1 MPNTGGEEDMPEI
14 YSHIFYPSS
23 LNELL
28 TIKNKNPDAAIWSGG
43 TGFMGKQKTKIPG
56 LPSNIIQISRISELK
71 KIKRTERFL
80 EIGAGAVI
88 NKILNVGQH
97 VLPTA
102 LSQAM
107 RLIKPTSIRNTA
119 TLGGH
124 ICVPD
129 TRLNLFSVLSLMDT
143 SLEIKKQGGSRWLQI
158 NRLFNK
164 AGEIQLKENEIL
176 TRIRIPFGN
185 WNKEI
190 FKSNGNPFFDRGEA
204 LSFCILAEIEKG
216 IINDF
221 RLGIGNSGRYTI
233 RNIEMESLIIG
244 KKLPFSSKE
253 SSVITQKH
261 KEWIESMTLEL
272 TPVQRDQAIRFI
284 YWITKELIP

>member
-1 MPNTGGEEDMPEI
+1 MPNTGGEEDVPEI
-14 YSHIFYPSS
+14 YSHIFYPSN

-28 TIKNKNPDAAIWSGG
+28 SIKNKNPDAAIWSGG
-43 TGFMGKQKTKIPG
+43 TGLMGKQKSKRPN
-56 LPSNIIQISRISELK
+56 LPISIIQISKIPELK

-107 RLIKPTSIRNTA
+107 RLIKPTAIRNIA

-124 ICVPD
+124 LCVQE
-129 TRLNLFSVLSLMDT
+129 TRLNLFSVLSLMDS
-143 SLEIKKQGGSRWLQI
+143 SLEIKKQGGSRWIQI

-164 AGEIQLKENEIL
+164 NGEIQLKENEIL
-176 TRIRIPFGN
+176 TRIRIPFGK
-185 WNKEI
+185 WNREI
-190 FKSNGNPFFDRGEA
+190 FKSNGNPFFDMGKA

-221 RLGIGNSGRYTI
+221 RMSIGNSGKHII
-233 RNIEMESLIIG
+233 RNIELESLIIG
-244 KKLPFSSKE
+244 KKLPFNSKE
-253 SSVITQKH
+253 ASAISQKH
-261 KEWIESMTLEL
+261 KEWIQSLTLEL
-272 TPVQRDQAIRFI
+272 TPFQRDQSIRFI
-284 YWITKELIP
+284 YWIIKELLP

>member
-1 MPNTGGEEDMPEI
+1 MPEI
-14 YSHIFYPSS
+14 YSHIFYPSN

-28 TIKNKNPDAAIWSGG
+28 NIKNKNPDAAIWSGG
-43 TGFMGKQKTKIPG
+43 TGFMGKQKSKVPN
-56 LPSNIIQISRISELK
+56 LPANIIQISKIPELK
-71 KIKRTERFL
+71 KIKRTERYL

-124 ICVPD
+124 LCVQG
-129 TRLNLFSVLSLMDT
+129 TRLNLFSVLSLMDS
-143 SLEIKKQGGSRWLQI
+143 SLEIKKQGSSRWLQL

-164 AGEIQLKENEIL
+164 NGEIQLKENEIL

-185 WNKEI
+185 WNREI
-190 FKSNGNPFFDRGEA
+190 FKSNGNPFFDTGKA

-221 RLGIGNSGRYTI
+221 RMSIGNSGRHTI
-233 RNIEMESLIIG
+233 RNIELESLIIS
-244 KKLPFSSKE
+244 KKLPLSSKE
-253 SSVITQKH
+253 ISVISQKY
-261 KEWIESMTLEL
+261 KEWIQGLKLEL
-272 TPVQRDQAIRFI
+272 TPFQRDQAIRFV
-284 YWITKELIP
+284 YWLIKELLP